1 MNFPFQIVFDFSWI
15 ATLGNKPFY
24 YLLWYFFIKGGWVII
39 AMVILWGLYEIFLFT
54 RKNAFAKKVKYIFL
68 AIDVPRQ
75 NLQSPRAVE
84 NIFSTLAGAH
94 MPLEWEE
101 KLFDGAF
108 QLGFSI
114 EIIAIDGYV
123 QYVIRTPIQWRD
135 LVESAIYSQYP
146 DAEITEVEDYA
157 KQYKNVV
164 FPNDEYKIW
173 GADLT
178 LYNKEYFPIRT
189 YPEFE
194 DMMNKDIKDPLTT
207 LLEVMNKM
215 KTGEQFWYQILVYP
229 TDTSWTKSGT
239 NAIKKLV
246 GQPVE
251 ETKNFMD
258 KIDSAVTA
266 PLGWLS
272 EAADQLVGFGQPAK
286 PEKKQERLPFLPPME
301 QDKVKA
307 ITRKIAKIGFY
318 CKARIV
324 YFGKAEVFNKGLGV
338 SGTFGAIKQ
347 FSDLNLNGFKPDKN
361 KTQARWPFFKES
373 RMSVKQN
380 NILHAYIARSPETA
394 SKRYILN
401 IEELAT
407 LYHFPYFEFR
417 GPRMKRI
424 ESKKMMA
431 PESLPMVGGIGLP
444 VVELK
449 TVDKQKQGDKVPV
462 VDYDDD
468 YFEKRFAK
476 DKTGETDRK
485 RKAEILA
492 KLQAEGKISV
502 DLDDDNIEE
511 SDDLESQFAKEP
523 VQGTIARTPDEEDEN
538 DDEENNFN
546 PRPPSNLPVI

>member
-1 MNFPFQIVFDFSWI
+1 MNLPFQIVFDFSWI

-24 YLLWYFFIKGGWVII
+24 YLLWYFFIKGGWII
-39 AMVILWGLYEIFLFT
+39 ISMVILWGLYEIFLFT
-54 RKNAFAKKVKYIFL
+54 RQNAFAKKVKYIFL

-94 MPLEWEE
+94 TPLEWEE

-189 YPEFE
+189 YPDFE
-194 DMMNKDIKDPLTT
+194 DLMNKDIKDPLST

-229 TDTSWTKSGT
+229 TDTSWTKQGT
-239 NAIKKLV
+239 NAIRKLV

-251 ETKNFMD
+251 ETKKFMD
-258 KIDSAVTA
+258 KIDAAVTA
-266 PLGWLS
+266 PLSWMG
-272 EAADQLVGFGQPAK
+272 EAVEQLVGGGVPAK

-361 KTQARWPFFKES
+361 KTQARWPLFKQS
-373 RMSVKQN
+373 RLTYKQN
-380 NILHAYIARSPETA
+380 NILQAYINRDAQTA
-394 SKRYILN
+394 SPRYILN